1 VSATVIWL
9 RPAILHRSFSG
20 GHSEHRGSVMDSAG
34 EDWYQSTE
42 GEPNNWPSHLA
53 VTFLVSATSGVPLHG

>member
-1 VSATVIWL
+1 
-9 RPAILHRSFSG
+9 
-20 GHSEHRGSVMDSAG
+20 MDSAG